1 MKKKIIKGL
10 IFIIIILGLF
20 CCSKKKNTDLDLG
33 SGINRS
39 ENTIASFNALR
50 LGEKQKDYLA
60 FAKILANFDLIG
72 IEEVMNEKGVK
83 KVKAQ
88 LEKLTQ
94 ENWDYIISD
103 HSVGSENYREFYAF
117 IYRYICFKA
126 L

>member
-39 ENTIASFNALR
+39 ENTVLIASFNALR

-83 KVKAQ
+83 KVKA
-88 LEKLTQ
+88 
-94 ENWDYIISD
+94 
-103 HSVGSENYREFYAF
+103 
-117 IYRYICFKA
+117 
-126 L
+126 

>member
-39 ENTIASFNALR
+39 ENTVLIASFNALR

-83 KVKAQ
+83 KVIITKESVTDKTKVKI
-88 LEKLTQ
+88 EK
-94 ENWDYIISD
+94 E
-103 HSVGSENYREFYAF
+103 E
-117 IYRYICFKA
+117 K
-126 L
+126 